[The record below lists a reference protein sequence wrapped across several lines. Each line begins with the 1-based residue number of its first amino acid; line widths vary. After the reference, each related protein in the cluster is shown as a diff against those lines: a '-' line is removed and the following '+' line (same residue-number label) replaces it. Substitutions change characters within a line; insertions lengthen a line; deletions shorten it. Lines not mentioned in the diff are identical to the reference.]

1 MNETNELLE
10 YFHKTTD
17 MGAKSTEYLLGFL
30 KNKEN
35 KIKKALE
42 DQHKEYLKFQKEIDK
57 ILKKKK
63 LELKEAGVMANVMSY
78 MGIKMEVLKDNSDA
92 KMADML
98 TQGLTMGVLEVRK
111 KLKALSKE
119 ADEDVVKLGKD
130 FLKFQEDSIEKL
142 KTFL

>member
-10 YFHKTTD
+10 YFHKTAD
-17 MGAKSTEYLLGFL
+17 MGAKSTAYLLGFL

>member
-1 MNETNELLE
+1 
-10 YFHKTTD
+10 
-17 MGAKSTEYLLGFL
+17 
-30 KNKEN
+30 
-35 KIKKALE
+35 
-42 DQHKEYLKFQKEIDK
+42 
-57 ILKKKK
+57 
-63 LELKEAGVMANVMSY
+63 
-78 MGIKMEVLKDNSDA
+78 
-92 KMADML
+92 MADML